1 MVGVIDFLLPLG
13 ITFDYA
19 QDGSD
24 TCHCQWLANTGSAAA
39 FSAMQYFAVPVSAQK
54 LLRTSEPFRSL
65 FS

>member
-39 FSAMQYFAVPVSAQK
+39 FSAMQCFAVPV
-54 LLRTSEPFRSL
+54 
-65 FS
+65 